1 MAKSKKS
8 GFTVFEIIFVMGFFV
23 FLGAI
28 SLPFSI
34 DAYQHYILSTETQM
48 MVSILRRAQDMAMA
62 NKYEDS
68 FGISIQENQY
78 VLFRGTSYLS
88 RTISF
93 DEIYPK
99 AKSIAIAPSNDI
111 VFESVSGEPDEAVML
126 TFSNTNSSQ
135 KIDINSQGAINW

>member
-8 GFTVFEIIFVMGFFV
+8 GFTIFEIIFVMGFFV

-111 VFESVSGEPDEAVML
+111 VFESVSGGPDEAVML

>member
-34 DAYQHYILSTETQM
+34 DAYRHYILSTETQM

-78 VLFRGTSYLS
+78 VLFRGTSYLN

-99 AKSIAIAPSNDI
+99 AKSIAIAPLNDI
-111 VFESVSGEPDEAVML
+111 VFESVSGELDEAVML